1 MLELFSWLQKWFCL
15 TELLPNIPRIYL
27 SQKTFQETDQNWG
40 KRLNK
45 EMRDVNGKQY
55 NNNYELQTF
64 VEF

>member
-15 TELLPNIPRIYL
+15 TELLPIIPRIYL
-27 SQKTFQETDQNWG
+27 SQKTFQETDQNRG

-55 NNNYELQTF
+55 NNNYELQKF
-64 VEF
+64 V